1 MDEVFVARLRGCGL
15 VPVIVLE
22 NVAQARPLAEAL
34 WAGDL
39 PILEITLRSEAGL
52 PAIESLAGDSRWT
65 VGAGTVLNRDEARRA
80 IDAGAQFV
88 VAPGLDEATV
98 AYCLDRQVPVTPG
111 VCTATEVQRAFNMGL
126 RLLKFFPAEAFG
138 GATTVKALG
147 GPFSQVQF
155 VPTGG
160 ITADQ
165 LTSYLKL
172 PNVAAVGGS
181 WMVARE
187 LLSTQDYAGVTR
199 LAAAAREQ
207 VKAYR
212 PQQSGERC

>member
-1 MDEVFVARLRGCGL
+1 MDEMFVERLRSCGL

-22 NVAQARPLAEAL
+22 QAAEARPLAEAL
-34 WAGDL
+34 LAGDL
-39 PILEITLRSEAGL
+39 PILEITLRSAAGL
-52 PAIESLAGDSRWT
+52 PAIEALAAESCWT

-98 AYCLDRQVPVTPG
+98 TYCLDRQVPVTPG
-111 VCTATEVQRAFNMGL
+111 VCTASEVQRAFNMGL

-138 GATTVKALG
+138 GAATVKALG

-160 ITADQ
+160 ITADR
-165 LTSYLKL
+165 LATYLQL

-181 WMVARE
+181 WMVTRE
-187 LLSTQDYAGVTR
+187 LLSTQDYGQVTR
-199 LAAAAREQ
+199 LAATARQQ
-207 VKAYR
+207 VQACR

>member
-1 MDEVFVARLRGCGL
+1 MDEVFVERLRACGL

-22 NVAQARPLAEAL
+22 QASEARALAEAL
-34 WAGDL
+34 LAGDL
-39 PILEITLRSEAGL
+39 PILEITLRSAAGL
-52 PAIESLAGDSRWT
+52 PAIECLADDSRWT

-80 IDAGAQFV
+80 IDAGAKFI

-138 GATTVKALG
+138 GAATVKALG
-147 GPFSQVQF
+147 GPFPQVQF

-160 ITADQ
+160 INADG
-165 LTSYLKL
+165 LASYLKL
-172 PNVAAVGGS
+172 GNVAAVGGS
-181 WMVARE
+181 WMVTRE
-187 LLSTQDYAGVTR
+187 LLAARDYGTVTS
-199 LAAAAREQ
+199 LAASARAQ
-207 VKAYR
+207 VQASR
-212 PQQSGERC
+212 RQ

>member
-1 MDEVFVARLRGCGL
+1 
-15 VPVIVLE
+15 
-22 NVAQARPLAEAL
+22 VAQARPLAEAL
-34 WAGDL
+34 LAGDL

>member
-1 MDEVFVARLRGCGL
+1 MDEVFVEQLRGCGL

-22 NVAQARPLAEAL
+22 QASEARALAEAL
-34 WAGDL
+34 LAGDL
-39 PILEITLRSEAGL
+39 PILEITLRSAAGL
-52 PAIESLAGDSRWT
+52 PAIESLADDSRWT

-80 IDAGAQFV
+80 IDAGAKFI

-138 GATTVKALG
+138 GAATVKALG
-147 GPFSQVQF
+147 GPFPQVQF

-160 ITADQ
+160 INAAG
-165 LTSYLKL
+165 LANYLKL
-172 PNVAAVGGS
+172 GNVAAVGGS
-181 WMVARE
+181 WMVTRE
-187 LLSTQDYAGVTR
+187 LLAARDYGTVTS
-199 LAAAAREQ
+199 LAATARAQ
-207 VKAYR
+207 VQASR
-212 PQQSGERC
+212 RQ

>member
-1 MDEVFVARLRGCGL
+1 MDEVFVERLQGCGL

-22 NVAQARPLAEAL
+22 QASEARPLAEAL
-34 WAGDL
+34 LAGDL
-39 PILEITLRSEAGL
+39 PILEITLRSAAGL
-52 PAIESLAGDSRWT
+52 PAIELLADDSRWT

-80 IDAGAQFV
+80 IDAGARFI

-138 GATTVKALG
+138 GAATVKALG
-147 GPFSQVQF
+147 GPFPQVQF

-160 ITADQ
+160 ITADG
-165 LTSYLKL
+165 LANYLKL
-172 PNVAAVGGS
+172 ANVAAVGGS
-181 WMVARE
+181 WMVTRDLLSSQDYGRVTALASAARE
-187 LLSTQDYAGVTR
+187 L
-199 LAAAAREQ
+199 
-207 VKAYR
+207 VKACR
-212 PQQSGERC
+212 PHR